1 MLSLSN
7 CRKNIGGFHLEIDQL
22 DIPNSGFCILVGP
35 NGSGKSTLFG
45 ILSGRDLDNEG
56 KFALDGREL
65 TKKERQD
72 YADTY
77 VAYCPQ
83 DSLIFDDETTLW
95 NVLLPYPRRN
105 RKEALAILSA
115 LGLSNVAKSKAQD
128 LSSGEKQRLSIAR
141 ALYSKRPVLIFD
153 EPFSLLDSESR
164 DKAVKAL
171 VEASKSALV
180 IVSTN
185 EEIPSGLLEGANV
198 GRIEME
204 KGRVKS
210 TRFPEET
217 AKVTNPPKLKLGF
230 FSRLIDIFKFNKVFY
245 SFFLL
250 ASACLLAFTM
260 FEGIMC
266 TSSFGTVFDE
276 PPLGYA
282 YNYNNVLLAERSPIF
297 PSFCFDSTP
306 DGSPVYLDISTANA
320 ENGNSE
326 NSREVL
332 CALMDR
338 SFPAGDHWILDEKEM
353 LIGGW
358 PSADGQIAIPSGL
371 AALWFENEN
380 NDNLRRILGQRVSLY
395 DSVYTVCGVFDGPI
409 PGWDRD
415 LYCFIHGGYKGDNR
429 LYLNTEPLR
438 WFCADFY
445 FVVAYSGFPNM
456 LFPTKGNTF
465 YQATEHNRDI
475 AKKGFRNLDFFSA
488 DKDYLVSESP
498 MDRFSDV
505 ETYYW
510 FNCFYVVLLFTL
522 SLAYCLSNR
531 RRYLLLRFGGME
543 RKRIIG
549 PMLSCFA
556 IAVFGGLA
564 LGIVSGVASAF
575 IAQAVYLS
583 NRLIPGVS
591 FLSFGYSPFLVNFLF
606 SLLAFLL
613 AVGLLFFFLLR
624 KDLSRDLRRI
634 KEK

>member
-1 MLSLSN
+1 MLRLSK

-22 DIPNSGFCILVGP
+22 DIPNSGFCVLVGP

-45 ILSGRDLDNEG
+45 ILSGRDSDYEG
-56 KFALDGREL
+56 KFALDEREL
-65 TKKERQD
+65 AKKELQY

-83 DSLIFDDETTLW
+83 DSLIFDDETALW

-105 RKEALAILSA
+105 KKEALAILSA

-204 KGRVKS
+204 KGQVKS
-210 TRFPEET
+210 ARFPEDA
-217 AKVTNPPKLKLGF
+217 AKVSNPPKLKLGF
-230 FSRLIDIFKFNKVFY
+230 FSRLLDIFKFNKVFY

-250 ASACLLAFTM
+250 ASTCLMALTM
-260 FEGIMC
+260 FDGIMC
-266 TSSFGTVFDE
+266 TSSFGTVFGE
-276 PPLGYA
+276 PPLGYGCK
-282 YNYNNVLLAERSPIF
+282 YSRVLYSETSPIF
-297 PSFCFDSTP
+297 PNTVIPGPEEGTP
-306 DGSPVYLDISTANA
+306 VRLYVSYASPTNRGGDLDQQ
-320 ENGNSE
+320 
-326 NSREVL
+326 VL
-332 CALMDR
+332 FASMEQ
-338 SFPAGDHWILDEKEM
+338 SFPSGEYWLLEQKE
-353 LIGGW
+353 LLVGGW
-358 PSADGQIAIPSGL
+358 PNAEGQIAISSGL
-371 AALWFENEN
+371 AALWFGNEN
-380 NDNLRRILGQRVSLY
+380 SNDLQSFLGQKVHLKRSDY
-395 DSVYTVCGVFDGPI
+395 SVCGVFDGPI
-409 PGWDRD
+409 PEWADD
-415 LYCFIHGGYKGDNR
+415 LFDFYLGGYQGDKNVF
-429 LYLNTEPLR
+429 LSGDALR
-438 WFCADFY
+438 AYCSDFY
-445 FVVAYSGFPNM
+445 FVVVYSGMANRQS
-456 LFPTKGNTF
+456 LFYPP
-465 YQATEHNRDI
+465 TEHNCEVVRTSGKD
-475 AKKGFRNLDFFSA
+475 LDLFLA
-488 DKDYLVSESP
+488 DKDGLISESP
-498 MDRFSDV
+498 IDNSHFES
-505 ETYYW
+505 YYW
-510 FNCFYVVLLFTL
+510 FNGFYVVLLFSL

-564 LGIVSGVASAF
+564 LGIFSGVASAY

-583 NRLIPGVS
+583 NRLIPGVN

-613 AVGLLFFFLLR
+613 AVGLLFLFLLR

>member
-1 MLSLSN
+1 MLTISN

-22 DIPNSGFCILVGP
+22 DIPDSGFCILVGP

-45 ILSGRDLDNEG
+45 ILSGRDLDYEG

-65 TKKERQD
+65 AKNELQD

-83 DSLIFDDETTLW
+83 DSLIFDDETALW

-105 RKEALAILSA
+105 KKEALAILSA

-210 TRFPEET
+210 ARFPEDA
-217 AKVTNPPKLKLGF
+217 AKVSNPPKLNLGF
-230 FSRLIDIFKFNKVFY
+230 FSRLLDIFKFNRVFY

-266 TSSFGTVFDE
+266 ASSFGTVFDE
-276 PPLGYA
+276 PPLGYS
-282 YNYNNVLLAERSPIF
+282 YSYERLLYSENSPIF
-297 PSFCFDSTP
+297 NFSNFNGEPEGD
-306 DGSPVYLDISTANA
+306 PVIMKISSATA
-320 ENGNSE
+320 ENGNTDISI
-326 NSREVL
+326 EVL
-332 CALMDR
+332 LASMDF
-338 SFPAGDHWILDEKEM
+338 SFPTGDTWILDEKEM
-353 LIGGW
+353 LVGGW
-358 PSADGQIAIPSGL
+358 PSEEKTIAVPSGL
-371 AALWFENEN
+371 ASLWFGREKE
-380 NDNLRRILGQRVSLY
+380 DDLQSFLGRRIKING
-395 DSVYTVCGVFDGPI
+395 SVYSVCGVFDGPI
-409 PGWDRD
+409 PEWGGE
-415 LYCFIHGGYKGDNR
+415 LYHLAHGGYEGEENVIFNR
-429 LYLNTEPLR
+429 ESFFAYCSDFLFAVIDSGALSFQSNYYPSTPGNRESVKNGHYIPLI
-438 WFCADFY
+438 
-445 FVVAYSGFPNM
+445 GF
-456 LFPTKGNTF
+456 L
-465 YQATEHNRDI
+465 
-475 AKKGFRNLDFFSA
+475 A
-488 DKDYLVSESP
+488 DKDNALSKSP
-498 MDRFSDV
+498 MDRFANV

-510 FNCFYVVLLFTL
+510 FNGFYVVLLFVL
-522 SLAYCLSNR
+522 SFAYCLSNR

-556 IAVFGGLA
+556 IAVFGGLT
-564 LGIVSGVASAF
+564 LGIVSGVVSAF

-613 AVGLLFFFLLR
+613 AVGLLFLFLLR
-624 KDLSRDLRRI
+624 KDLSRELRRI

>member
-22 DIPNSGFCILVGP
+22 DIPDSGFCILVGP

-45 ILSGRDLDNEG
+45 ILSGRDLDYEG

-65 TKKERQD
+65 AKKELQD

-105 RKEALAILSA
+105 KKEALAILSA
-115 LGLSNVAKSKAQD
+115 LGLSNVAKSKAMD

-171 VEASKSALV
+171 VDASKSALV

-204 KGRVKS
+204 KGQVKS
-210 TRFPEET
+210 ARFPEDA
-217 AKVTNPPKLKLGF
+217 AKVSNPPKLKLGF
-230 FSRLIDIFKFNKVFY
+230 FSRLLEIFKFNRVFY

-276 PPLGYA
+276 PPLGYGCK
-282 YNYNNVLLAERSPIF
+282 YSRILYSETSPIF
-297 PSFCFDSTP
+297 PSNVLHASSEGTP
-306 DGSPVYLDISTANA
+306 VRLYVSYASPTNWDDDLDQKVLFASMEQSFPTGDYWLLEQKELLIGEWPNA
-320 ENGNSE
+320 E
-326 NSREVL
+326 
-332 CALMDR
+332 
-338 SFPAGDHWILDEKEM
+338 
-353 LIGGW
+353 
-358 PSADGQIAIPSGL
+358 GQIAISSGL

-380 NDNLRRILGQRVSLY
+380 SNDLQSFLWQKVHLERSDY
-395 DSVYTVCGVFDGPI
+395 SVCGVFDGPI
-409 PGWDRD
+409 PEWADD
-415 LYCFIHGGYKGDNR
+415 LFDFYSGGYQGDKNVF
-429 LYLNTEPLR
+429 LSGDALR
-438 WFCADFY
+438 AYCSDFY
-445 FVVAYSGFPNM
+445 FVVVYSGMVNWQSSS
-456 LFPTKGNTF
+456 F
-465 YQATEHNRDI
+465 YPSTEHNREVVRTSGKD
-475 AKKGFRNLDFFSA
+475 LDLFLA
-488 DKDYLVSESP
+488 DKDGLISESP
-498 MDRFSDV
+498 IDNSHFES
-505 ETYYW
+505 YYW
-510 FNCFYVVLLFTL
+510 FNGFYVVLLFVL

-556 IAVFGGLA
+556 IAVFGGLT

-613 AVGLLFFFLLR
+613 AVGLLFLFLLR